1 MFNDTELFRR
11 NFQNGNAFT
20 RRRLAIYCM
29 KDAYLPLKLLQ
40 KLMSV
45 INYIE
50 MARVT
55 GVPLDYL
62 LSRGQQVKVMSQIL
76 RKVWILGKYKNTKI
90 YIFWNNSLD

>member
-1 MFNDTELFRR
+1 
-11 NFQNGNAFT
+11 
-20 RRRLAIYCM
+20 M

-76 RKVWILGKYKNTKI
+76 RKVWILEKYTEKCTV
-90 YIFWNNSLD
+90 FFVLLLV